1 MIIKERQI
9 MMTVEQTYQMIL
21 DGVIVAGMRGAFPPA
36 TALKV
41 CQTMVEEEINLFE
54 FTMNSEQPI
63 EAMQAVKKEFGD
75 AACVGMGTV
84 LDIETAKRVIDAG
97 ADFIVSPAFQPEVVE
112 YVMSQN
118 VFMSPGVITPSE
130 AVAAWAMGV
139 KILKLFPIGSLGL
152 DYFKAMFGP
161 LDHMKFMCNGGM
173 HDNNA
178 RELIQAGAV
187 AVGMASW
194 LTGDGT
200 WTDSRLRSRARVLV
214 NAVAVAKGE
223 SPKEEV

>member
-1 MIIKERQI
+1 MS
-9 MMTVEQTYQMIL
+9 MTIEQANQMIL
-21 DGVIVAGMRGAFPPA
+21 NGVVVAGMRGAFPPA

-41 CQTMVEEEINLFE
+41 CETMVEEDINIFE
-54 FTMNSEQPI
+54 FTMNSQQPI
-63 EAMQAVKKEFGD
+63 EAMQAVKKHLGD

-84 LDIETAKRVIDAG
+84 LDVETARKVIDAG

-112 YVMSQN
+112 FVLSKG
-118 VFMSPGVITPSE
+118 VFIAPGVITPSE
-130 AVAAWAMGV
+130 AVAAWGMGV
-139 KILKLFPIGSLGL
+139 TMLKLFPIGSLGL
-152 DYFKAMFGP
+152 DYFKSIFGP

-173 HDNNA
+173 NDNNA

-200 WTDSRLRSRARVLV
+200 WTDSRLRSRARVLI

-223 SPKEEV
+223 NPKEEV

>member
-1 MIIKERQI
+1 MS
-9 MMTVEQTYQMIL
+9 MTIDKANQMIL
-21 DGVIVAGMRGAFPPA
+21 DGVILAGMRGAFPPA

-41 CQTMVEEEINLFE
+41 CETMVEEEINLFE
-54 FTMNSEQPI
+54 FTMNSQQPI
-63 EAMQAVKKEFGD
+63 EAMQAVKKQFGE

-84 LDIETAKRVIDAG
+84 LDVETARKVIDAG

-112 YVMSQN
+112 FVLSKG
-118 VFMSPGVITPSE
+118 VFIAPGVITPSE
-130 AVAAWAMGV
+130 AVAAWGMGV
-139 KILKLFPIGSLGL
+139 KMLKLFPIGSLGL
-152 DYFKAMFGP
+152 DYFKAVFGP

-173 HDNNA
+173 NDNNS

-214 NAVAVAKGE
+214 NAVAVARGE
-223 SPKEEV
+223 SPKQEA

>member
-1 MIIKERQI
+1 MS
-9 MMTVEQTYQMIL
+9 MTIDKANQMIL
-21 DGVIVAGMRGAFPPA
+21 DGVVIAGMRGAFHPE

-41 CQTMVEEEINLFE
+41 CETMVEEEINAFE
-54 FTMNSEQPI
+54 FTMNSQQPI
-63 EAMQAVKKEFGD
+63 EAMQAVKARFGD

-84 LDIETAKRVIDAG
+84 LDVETAKRVIDAG

-112 YVMSQN
+112 FVLSQG
-118 VFMSPGVITPSE
+118 VFIAPGVITPSE
-130 AVAAWAMGV
+130 AVAAWNMGV
-139 KILKLFPIGSLGL
+139 KMLKLFPIGSLGL
-152 DYFKAMFGP
+152 DYFKALFGP

-173 HDNNA
+173 NDNNA
-178 RELIQAGAV
+178 GELIKAGAV

-214 NAVAVAKGE
+214 NAVAVARGE
-223 SPKEEV
+223 TPKQEA